1 MKASPHIP
9 SYHPTRTDLADLVL
23 MVSTNHPI
31 TSFQP
36 TLLLR
41 AIEDSLVSVVQ
52 LGQLDLLV
60 PVDPPEPLEM
70 MVLR

>member
-1 MKASPHIP
+1 MNCTFRVLRSIEV
-9 SYHPTRTDLADLVL
+9 YIADLVL
-23 MVSTNHPI
+23 MVSANHPI
-31 TSFQP
+31 NSFQP

-41 AIEDSLVSVVQ
+41 AIEDSLVSVVH

-60 PVDPPEPLEM
+60 PVDPQEPLEM

>member
-1 MKASPHIP
+1 
-9 SYHPTRTDLADLVL
+9 

-31 TSFQP
+31 NSVQP

-41 AIEDSLVSVVQ
+41 AIEDSLVSVVH

-60 PVDPPEPLEM
+60 PVDPQEPLEM

>member
-1 MKASPHIP
+1 MF
-9 SYHPTRTDLADLVL
+9 L

-31 TSFQP
+31 NSFQP

-41 AIEDSLVSVVQ
+41 VIEDSLVSVVH

-60 PVDPPEPLEM
+60 PVDPQEPLEM

>member
-1 MKASPHIP
+1 
-9 SYHPTRTDLADLVL
+9 

>member
-1 MKASPHIP
+1 MNCTFRVLRSIEV
-9 SYHPTRTDLADLVL
+9 YIADLVL

-31 TSFQP
+31 NSFQP

-41 AIEDSLVSVVQ
+41 VIEDSLVSVVH

-60 PVDPPEPLEM
+60 PVDPQEPLEM